1 MHCNMIFL
9 KCEVLMPWKRIE
21 SADTISLII
30 VIFIGMLILLV
41 TNLFI
46 FGVF

>member
-1 MHCNMIFL
+1 MTFL
-9 KCEVLMPWKRIE
+9 KYEVLMPWKRIE